1 VSVGRWGG
9 GGGDVEVVVGG
20 VRRRQRG
27 SPRVLGWK
35 AVENDQ
41 VPAVP
46 TSFVGKVGAGLGT
59 FSDFPYK
66 VGRRLTPSR
75 ARTAAHAD
83 LAQTSSEDI

>member
-1 VSVGRWGG
+1 
-9 GGGDVEVVVGG
+9 
-20 VRRRQRG
+20 
-27 SPRVLGWK
+27 VLGWK

-66 VGRRLTPSR
+66 VAL
-75 ARTAAHAD
+75 RT
-83 LAQTSSEDI
+83 SEFRHRWSQSDNRG